1 MRRYSV
7 ILILLALLLL
17 AGCGSFGK
25 VHTVAVLGKAD
36 TDEAVIVVTDV
47 NGRQKSKKIK
57 RLRRASFRFLMKPS
71 KSTLKH
77 IQTTWIALRNT

>member
-1 MRRYSV
+1 MRRNSV

-25 VHTVAVLGKAD
+25 VRTAAVLGKAD

-47 NGRQKSKKIK
+47 NGRQKSKKIDY
-57 RLRRASFRFLMKPS
+57 PS
-71 KSTLKH
+71 EEYFG
-77 IQTTWIALRNT
+77 